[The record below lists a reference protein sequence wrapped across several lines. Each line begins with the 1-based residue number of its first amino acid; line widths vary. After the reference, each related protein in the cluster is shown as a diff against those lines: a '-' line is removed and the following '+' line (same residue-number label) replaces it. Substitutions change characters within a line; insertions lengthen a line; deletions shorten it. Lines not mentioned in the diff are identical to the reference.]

1 MRSFLL
7 CAVLS
12 VAAAGA
18 AELTGYIS
26 DSACGAKNAQNTAEA
41 RECARA
47 CVKSGS
53 APVFVKEGDT
63 KVYKIAQK
71 DKVMNFVGERVVV
84 SGKLESDGISIE
96 GIRKAGK

>member
-1 MRSFLL
+1 MKSFLL
-7 CAVLS
+7 CALLS

-18 AELTGYIS
+18 AEVTGYIS
-26 DSACGAKNAQNTAEA
+26 DAACGAKNAQSTQEA

-53 APVFVKEGDT
+53 DPVFVKEGDT
-63 KVYKIAQK
+63 KVYKIAQRAK
-71 DKVMNFVGERVVV
+71 VMDFVGDKVVI
-84 SGKLESDGISIE
+84 SGKLDNDSVTIE